1 MSEQE
6 ANDNQGVL
14 DEDWRDSAA
23 EDFLYSLL
31 VEGMIPG
38 KDDIRPK
45 QVFEQYC
52 KVCPEFEPFQD
63 YTNFANRLRALRE
76 KAVKRSDDRATDD
89 AANFTHDRQIFPA
102 PTEDTNGNAMW
113 QKSKAQELLQQD
125 MAEGKHK
132 VLKPKALYETREE
145 YYENYSL
152 DFFRRRIYQ
161 ETRAKKH
168 RKHVQDKTDAKLAKE
183 GEEREKKKNKAAK
196 EAEAKLTKEAEAE
209 AKRAAKDAKDA
220 AAKEKKAAKDA
231 AAKEKKAAKDAAAK
245 KKKAD
250 GNKKK

>member
-23 EDFLYSLL
+23 KDYLYSLL

-52 KVCPEFEPFQD
+52 KDCPEFEPFQD

-76 KAVKRSDDRATDD
+76 KAVKRSDRATVD

-102 PTEDTNGNAMW
+102 PTEDTNGNTMW
-113 QKSKAQELLQQD
+113 QSP
-125 MAEGKHK
+125 
-132 VLKPKALYETREE
+132 KPKSYCNRIWLTESTR
-145 YYENYSL
+145 S
-152 DFFRRRIYQ
+152 
-161 ETRAKKH
+161 
-168 RKHVQDKTDAKLAKE
+168 
-183 GEEREKKKNKAAK
+183 
-196 EAEAKLTKEAEAE
+196 
-209 AKRAAKDAKDA
+209 
-220 AAKEKKAAKDA
+220 
-231 AAKEKKAAKDAAAK
+231 
-245 KKKAD
+245 
-250 GNKKK
+250 